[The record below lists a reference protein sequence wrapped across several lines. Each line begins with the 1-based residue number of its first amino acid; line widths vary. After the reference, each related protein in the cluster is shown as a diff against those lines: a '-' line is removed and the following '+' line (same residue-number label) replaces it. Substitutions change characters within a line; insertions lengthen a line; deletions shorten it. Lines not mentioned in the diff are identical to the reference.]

1 MRDAAVIDM
10 GSNSVRL
17 LLVQAGRTEQ
27 FLETTRL
34 GKGVEARRLQKEPM
48 ERTVQAV
55 ERFCALA
62 RGRGIERVY
71 AFATSAVRDAENRGE
86 LLALLRERCGLA
98 VDVLSGEEEADLAY
112 LGAADGARALVLD
125 IGGGSTE
132 LVFGEGTV
140 RQAVSLQAGAVRL
153 RERFGQDR
161 DGAQAFL
168 DERFAAQR
176 AAFAGAQG
184 APLLGIGGTI
194 TTLAAMEQRLDVYC
208 EEKINGFVLRAQDV
222 RAWVDRLWDLPAP
235 ARAFP
240 GLEPSRADIIAHGAL
255 ILDRALAAFA
265 REQVRASTAD
275 NLLGYLRLAQRRET
289 EEGNPR

>member
-1 MRDAAVIDM
+1 MWDAAVIDM

-62 RGRGIERVY
+62 RSRGIGRVY

-161 DGAQAFL
+161 DGAQ
-168 DERFAAQR
+168 EQAQEQEHPR
-176 AAFAGAQG
+176 PDTPHYPWLPWYDASPVAGSAAFQTA
-184 APLLGIGGTI
+184 
-194 TTLAAMEQRLDVYC
+194 V
-208 EEKINGFVLRAQDV
+208 
-222 RAWVDRLWDLPAP
+222 
-235 ARAFP
+235 
-240 GLEPSRADIIAHGAL
+240 SRPTAK
-255 ILDRALAAFA
+255 
-265 REQVRASTAD
+265 REGV
-275 NLLGYLRLAQRRET
+275 
-289 EEGNPR
+289 

>member
-17 LLVQAGRTEQ
+17 LLVQSGRTEQ

-62 RGRGIERVY
+62 RSRGIERIH

-161 DGAQAFL
+161 AGAQAFRH
-168 DERFAAQR
+168 DHDARRHGAAPGRLLRGEDQR
-176 AAFAGAQG
+176 LCAARAGRPRLGRPPLGPAGAG
-184 APLLGIGGTI
+184 A
-194 TTLAAMEQRLDVYC
+194 RLP
-208 EEKINGFVLRAQDV
+208 RAG
-222 RAWVDRLWDLPAP
+222 A
-235 ARAFP
+235 
-240 GLEPSRADIIAHGAL
+240 EPRGHHRPRRADPGPGA
-255 ILDRALAAFA
+255 
-265 REQVRASTAD
+265 
-275 NLLGYLRLAQRRET
+275 GRLCA
-289 EEGNPR
+289 

>member
-27 FLETTRL
+27 LLETTRL

-112 LGAADGARALVLD
+112 LGAADGARA
-125 IGGGSTE
+125 
-132 LVFGEGTV
+132 FF
-140 RQAVSLQAGAVRL
+140 RL
-153 RERFGQDR
+153 RVRTR
-161 DGAQAFL
+161 RSAFFTRGVFPFIL
-168 DERFAAQR
+168 H
-176 AAFAGAQG
+176 GN
-184 APLLGIGGTI
+184 
-194 TTLAAMEQRLDVYC
+194 DVYFFTC
-208 EEKINGFVLRAQDV
+208 G
-222 RAWVDRLWDLPAP
+222 
-235 ARAFP
+235 
-240 GLEPSRADIIAHGAL
+240 
-255 ILDRALAAFA
+255 
-265 REQVRASTAD
+265 
-275 NLLGYLRLAQRRET
+275 
-289 EEGNPR
+289 